1 MRSKSAFF
9 LLAWTAF
16 KAVTVPYILLP
27 EKDESVKRCLSILI
41 VAALWWIFE
50 PIPSYVTS
58 LAVIPMTVA
67 SGILTAD
74 GAAASFFDPTMFLFI
89 TGFSL
94 AACME
99 KHRVTQKI
107 SAPFSAW
114 AIESISL
121 RGGDIRFFFGF
132 SILSILL
139 CSVLSNVAASVL
151 MTTLGQSV
159 ARELRLDI
167 SGQKRLLLTIA
178 FACNIGGMLVP
189 IASPQ
194 NVIAVTALKAVSGGE
209 TISFKEWLMFA
220 SPIVL
225 FSTIFMYFFLR
236 LKFGKIH
243 PGYSPVSVELGESK
257 LASHKGNNWWSFKQV
272 FVMIILTLTVGGW
285 CFFDRLEFF
294 FGHMG
299 IYGLVAVV
307 SMHASGLLTME
318 DFQALPWPIL
328 TMLGGGLCLGSA
340 VEKSGLLAYF
350 AQEISNFLNSFSN
363 WLVLATLISGIA
375 VMANFLSSTVC
386 GLIVF
391 PIVAKLGLSLTNP
404 KLFVISA
411 AIMTSGAMALPVSS
425 FPNANS
431 AAVVGDENKNCPIV
445 VSSDFIHTGFPIT
458 VSILLLLCTFG
469 YFWGGSFVFI

>member
-1 MRSKSAFF
+1 MQSKGALF

-16 KAVTVPYILLP
+16 KAVSVPYILLSGK
-27 EKDESVKRCLSILI
+27 EESVKRCLSILI

-114 AIESISL
+114 AVESISL

-159 ARELRLDI
+159 ARELGLDI

-194 NVIAVTALKAVSGGE
+194 NVIAVTVLRAVSGE
-209 TISFKEWLMFA
+209 TISFKEWLIFA

-225 FSTIFMYFFLR
+225 ISTIFMYFFLR

-257 LASHKGNNWWSFKQV
+257 FLSHKDQPWWTYKQV
-272 FVMIILTLTVGGW
+272 SVFMILTLTVGGW

-294 FGHMG
+294 FRHMG
-299 IYGLVAVV
+299 IYGLVSVV
-307 SMHASGLLTME
+307 AMHASGLLTME

-340 VEKSGLLAYF
+340 VEKSGLLAFF
-350 AQEISNFLNSFSN
+350 AHEISIFFNSFSN

-391 PIVAKLGLSLTNP
+391 PIVAKLGLSLSNP

-411 AIMTSGAMALPVSS
+411 AIMTSGAMTLPVSS

-431 AAVVGDENKNCPIV
+431 AAVMGDDKKSSPIV
-445 VSSDFIHTGFPIT
+445 VSSDFIQTGFPIT

-469 YFWGGSFVFI
+469 YFWGGSWVFI